1 MKGTELIEKL
11 GYQLVTGSEEDFDFS
26 TGFAS
31 DLLSDVMANAEEES
45 LLITIQAHKNSVAV
59 ASLLG
64 MPAIILCSGRN
75 VPDTMREAA
84 KEQGIAIL
92 RTDHNQF
99 QTSAEIAALLSE

>member
-11 GYQLVTGSEEDFDFS
+11 GYQLVTGPEEGFEFS
-26 TGFAS
+26 TGFTS
-31 DLLSDVMANAEEES
+31 DLLSDVMANAEDES

-64 MPAIILCSGRN
+64 MPAIIICSGRN
-75 VPDTMREAA
+75 VPDDMSDAA

-92 RTDHNQF
+92 RTDNNQF
-99 QTSAEIAALLSE
+99 QTSAEIAALLSA